1 MAENGKYCWDLTFSA
16 DKNTQG
22 DVLNFFKKYSKKWGF
37 QLEEGDKTK
46 YKHYQSRM
54 SLEKKKRKGELA
66 VLLKESGLCIHS
78 DAIRVTSTT
87 CSKSDKFWDYSTKE
101 FTRIEGPWTSLDE
114 AKYIPRQFRDME
126 DKLYPWQQEVKNI
139 SSIFDTRKINIIVDY
154 DGNNGKSTIAH
165 HLRLTMGGIC
175 LPICNDG
182 EKIIQSCC
190 NILTAKNVR
199 NTIPIFIDLPRAMDK
214 TRLYGI
220 YTAIEQVKTGW
231 VYDVRNQWKEWDFDS
246 PVIWVTTNRAP
257 EENWLT
263 KDRWNLY
270 AITPEKNLKRI
281 FFGGELEAL
290 AL

>member
-1 MAENGKYCWDLTFSA
+1 MTENGKYCWDLTFSFE
-16 DKNTQG
+16 KNQKENIKEFCTR
-22 DVLNFFKKYSKKWGF
+22 FAKKWGF

-46 YKHYQSRM
+46 YLHFQSRI

-66 VLLKESGLCIHS
+66 SMLKEAGLVIHG
-78 DAIRVTSTT
+78 DAIKVTSTK
-87 CSKSDKFWDYSTKE
+87 CSKDAFWEYTTKE
-101 FTRIEGPWTSLDE
+101 FTRIEGPWTSLDC
-114 AKYIPRQFRDME
+114 AKYIPRQFRDLD
-126 DKLYPWQQEVKNI
+126 DKLYPWQQEVKDI
-139 SSIFDTRKINIIVDY
+139 SNIFDTRKINIIIDY

-165 HLRLTMGGIC
+165 HLRLTMNGIC

-190 NILTAKNVR
+190 NILTSKNVR

-220 YTAIEQVKTGW
+220 YTAIEQVKSGW
-231 VYDVRNQWKEWDFDS
+231 VYDVRNQWKEWDYDS

-270 AITPEKNLKRI
+270 AITPEKKLKKI

>member
-281 FFGGELEAL
+281 FFGGGN
-290 AL
+290 